1 LGFSTSLILVFH
13 RHVLHTT
20 EKKRLIIYIFM
31 LANARVDV
39 RAHGGGG
46 YKERYRDVTGVG
58 AAAVEV
64 RKVAGLIPNGGYWD
78 FSLT

>member
-1 LGFSTSLILVFH
+1 
-13 RHVLHTT
+13 
-20 EKKRLIIYIFM
+20 M
-31 LANARVDV
+31 LANARGDV